1 MTLLRRVP
9 WAQASRNVTLE
20 SMRLTKTRDEL
31 TAIATKLDRELL
43 VETMQVRVDGCSTRT
58 AARTPKLTLAH
69 AQHFCWLHS
78 RCSEPHTPQRRAT
91 LPPTVSREIAHS
103 AVDAQ
108 LSRVGEDDAD
118 DSEVKE
124 SNLNESIAA
133 KQAEKKEVKFK
144 IAQVEQQIKERG
156 RPGRMRSMIAL
167 RAYGHCRQFRSSACT
182 ASSNR
187 WPRGSC
193 GASSAWLH
201 PVGAG
206 RARSAAYWCRRLGGQ

>member
-1 MTLLRRVP
+1 MD
-9 WAQASRNVTLE
+9 A
-20 SMRLTKTRDEL
+20 
-31 TAIATKLDRELL
+31 
-43 VETMQVRVDGCSTRT
+43 
-58 AARTPKLTLAH
+58 AH
-69 AQHFCWLHS
+69 ALRHARPCARSHTRNTSAGSIPAAANRTRHNAVLHV
-78 RCSEPHTPQRRAT
+78 AT
-91 LPPTVSREIAHS
+91 VPPAVSREIAHS

-133 KQAEKKEVKFK
+133 KQAEKKEVEFK

-156 RPGRMRSMIAL
+156 RPGRMRSMISL
-167 RAYGHCRQFRSSACT
+167 RAYGHCGQFRSSACT

-193 GASSAWLH
+193 GAPSAWLY

-206 RARSAAYWCRRLGGQ
+206 RARSAAQLPV